1 MPVSGSFKMWDRG
14 PNVQELQK
22 YLGVKAD
29 SIYGPITQAAHNAY
43 LAGKNTGSSSVST
56 ASTAPSKPAKPPQYP
71 TTPRPL
77 NAEELGALAARR
89 SAVDTGYKEAIASQ
103 ERGEGSARL
112 AAAASRQMLDT
123 SFKRTV
129 NDFMSTMAGRGLARS
144 PMFAGKGQKQLQQDR
159 EQQMG
164 EIQSGLTSQLDAL
177 SEMVNRARIERDMEL
192 ARISQDEAQMRS
204 NPFDYLMLA
213 SQYLGG

>member
-1 MPVSGSFKMWDRG
+1 MPVSGSFNLWDRG

-29 SIYGPITQAAHNAY
+29 SIYGPITQAAHNSY
-43 LAGKNTGSSSVST
+43 LAGKQTGLST
-56 ASTAPSKPAKPPQYP
+56 SPSKPAKPPQYP

-77 NAEELGALAARR
+77 NADELGALSARR
-89 SAVDTGYKEAIASQ
+89 SAVDTGFQEAMANQ
-103 ERGEGSARL
+103 ERGEGAARL
-112 AAAASRQMLDT
+112 SALASKQMLDT

-129 NDFMSTMAGRGLARS
+129 NDFMSTLAGRGLARS

-164 EIQSGLTSQLDAL
+164 EIQSGLTGQLDAL
-177 SEMVNRARIERDMEL
+177 SEMVNRARVERDMEL

>member
-1 MPVSGSFKMWDRG
+1 LPVSGSFNLWDRG
-14 PNVQELQK
+14 PNVQALQK
-22 YLGVKAD
+22 HLGVNAD
-29 SIYGPITQAAHNAY
+29 SIYGPITQAAHNSY
-43 LAGKNTGSSSVST
+43 LAGKQTGL
-56 ASTAPSKPAKPPQYP
+56 STAPSKPAKPPQYP
-71 TTPRPL
+71 TVPRPL
-77 NAEELGALAARR
+77 NAEELGALGDRR
-89 SAVDTGYKEAIASQ
+89 SAVDSGFQEAMANQ
-103 ERGEGSARL
+103 ERGEGAARL
-112 AAAASRQMLDT
+112 SALASKQMLDT

-129 NDFMSTMAGRGLARS
+129 NDFMSTLAGRGLARS

-164 EIQSGLTSQLDAL
+164 EIQSGLTGQLDAL
-177 SEMVNRARIERDMEL
+177 SEMVNRARVERDMEL